1 MAQVTADASRIALL
15 ERMLANREAM
25 AKLPDGGEALRC
37 RLEAL
42 RNPPAPVAIDADR
55 DAAQSLSSSSQP
67 LISSMTPADRWNAH
81 LAEGDRMKDERPD
94 LRQALEK
101 SFAGVLSK
109 REIARM
115 VQDAGSGTFA
125 SWGETQEMMER
136 EREATRSQELE
147 RIRRLTAPPKGA

>member
-1 MAQVTADASRIALL
+1 MAQDSADASRIALL

-25 AKLPDGGEALRC
+25 AKLPDGGEALRS

-42 RNPPAPVAIDADR
+42 RNPPAPVAVDR
-55 DAAQSLSSSSQP
+55 DTVHSLATSSQP